1 MAKVDKILFVLAI
14 LNKSLH
20 MVLGS
25 GGSDE
30 TGWKLGI

>member
-1 MAKVDKILFVLAI
+1 MAKVDKILLAI
-14 LNKSLH
+14 LYKSLH

-30 TGWKLGI
+30 TE